1 MASRPESAPGTGLHP
16 PCTDLPGVRCRSDLL
31 RLPWVAVRSDVA
43 RQEYQRQERRGV
55 RRAFAGPRSGESS
68 DSGLRGPRRRRR
80 ASRRHGGRPLVHVL
94 LIPALGQIDRE
105 TVVSKDS
112 YSPLRYL
119 LEDSAKATKLFESPS
134 PESVWPLSAKAPICD
149 GPHSDV
155 ADTVEV

>member
-1 MASRPESAPGTGLHP
+1 MAGGPESAPVTGLHLP
-16 PCTDLPGVRCRSDLL
+16 GTDLPGVRCRSDLL

-68 DSGLRGPRRRRR
+68 DPGLRGPRRRRR
-80 ASRRHGGRPLVHVL
+80 APRRHGGRPLVHLL

-119 LEDSAKATKLFESPS
+119 LEDSAKATKLCESPS
-134 PESVWPLSAKAPICD
+134 PESVVAAFGE
-149 GPHSDV
+149 GPDL
-155 ADTVEV
+155 